1 MPTATTSRPPTSND
15 LGPSGR
21 GRLRGIALGLAT
33 AAAALGSAELVSGLA
48 RGFASPITQVGNR
61 VIDHVPVWLKTFAI
75 RTFGTHDKQ
84 VLLASVYAILLIFAA
99 IIGLLSRRHR
109 KIALGGIALFG
120 VVGVA
125 ASLAGVGGAT
135 AAVPSVVGG
144 IVGVVSLHLLA
155 GRTWGRSTEA
165 VGVPST
171 VPSRRAFLGLT
182 AAVTATGLLAG
193 AGGRLLRT
201 RFNAAVDRAKIILP
215 KARKPLAP
223 LDIAKVQVKADGIT
237 PFITPNKSFYRIDTA
252 LDVPQ
257 VAIADWKLDVSGMV
271 DSPLSFTYD
280 QLINR
285 DLVEVDVTLSC
296 VSNELGGILAG
307 TARWLGVPLKELLD
321 EAGVSKRSDQVVGRS
336 VDGYTCGFP
345 VSAATDGRT
354 AMVAVGM
361 NGEPLPVEH
370 GFPARLVVA
379 GLYGYVSAT
388 KWLTEVKLT
397 RFDQFDQYWV
407 PRGYADR
414 APIKTFSRIDTPK
427 PLTSIPAGMH
437 AIAGVAWAQT
447 RGISKV
453 EVSVD
458 NGPWKQSTLAD
469 APNKE
474 TWRQWMI
481 PAQLSSGRH
490 TITCRAT
497 DGTGATQTEQRVEP
511 LPDGATGWHS
521 VVVLVA

>member
-1 MPTATTSRPPTSND
+1 MPAADDTPH
-15 LGPSGR
+15 
-21 GRLRGIALGLAT
+21 RLRGITLGLVT
-33 AAAALGSAELVSGLA
+33 AAAALGSAELVAGLA
-48 RGFASPITQVGNR
+48 RGFASPITQVGDR

-75 RTFGTHDKQ
+75 RTFGTNDKKVLIGTVFA
-84 VLLASVYAILLIFAA
+84 VLLVFAA
-99 IIGLLSRRHR
+99 IIGLLSRKHR
-109 KIALGGIALFG
+109 RLALVGIALFG
-120 VVGVA
+120 VIGAA
-125 ASLAGVGGAT
+125 ASIAGVGGFT
-135 AAVPSVVGG
+135 AAVPSIVGG
-144 IVGVVSLHLLA
+144 IVGVVTLHVLA
-155 GRTWGRSTEA
+155 GRIWGRSTEA
-165 VGVPST
+165 VGVPSAG
-171 VPSRRAFLGLT
+171 PNRRAFLRVTGSV
-182 AAVTATGLLAG
+182 AALGIVAA
-193 AGGRLLRT
+193 AGGRQLRT
-201 RFNAAVDRAKIILP
+201 RFNAAVDRAKVILP
-215 KARKPLAP
+215 TARKPLAK
-223 LDIAKVQVKADGIT
+223 LDIAKVQVDAPGIT
-237 PFITPNKSFYRIDTA
+237 PFITPNASFYRIDTA

-271 DSPLSFTYD
+271 DTPLSFTYD
-280 QLINR
+280 DLLNR
-285 DLVEVDVTLSC
+285 DLVEVDMTLTC

-307 TARWLGVPLKELLD
+307 TARWLGVPLTELLD
-321 EAGVSKRSDQVVGRS
+321 EAGVSKRADQVVGRS
-336 VDGYTCGFP
+336 IDGYTCGFP
-345 VSAATDGRT
+345 VSTATDGRT
-354 AMVAVGM
+354 ALVAVGM

-370 GFPARLVVA
+370 GFPARLIVA

-388 KWLTEVKLT
+388 KWLTEIKLT

-427 PLTSIPAGMH
+427 PLTSIPAGTH

-453 EVSVD
+453 EVSID
-458 NGPWKQSTLAD
+458 NGPWQQSTLAD

-474 TWRQWMI
+474 TWRQWMF
-481 PAQLSSGRH
+481 PAQLASGRH